1 MTVAVLE
8 LNDQHLIIQT
18 EDGTLHT
25 EPGFAQL
32 TASGIETGDRA
43 RAVAW
48 QQPQHSYN
56 QYWRQFNQ
64 LALPSKQRW
73 ARHHAD
79 IAFAQIKQL
88 VQAAGSPEQLILSV
102 PGSFSDQQLSL
113 LLGLASAVP
122 VQIIAV
128 IDSALASSAN
138 QAASQSLVI
147 ELQLQ
152 QALVSKVISAD
163 GRQHINDQEVIPD
176 LGVMQ
181 LYNAAARHISDQL
194 IADYR
199 YDPLHTSDGEQLIYD
214 QLPHWLMQ
222 LGWDGEISVTV
233 PSPQGDLNLV
243 LRKSQIADI
252 FEQRLNGLN
261 SIIKKHPQAELCFSH
276 SASLLPT
283 LLPQFAQAPLYNQN
297 SGIDNCFELQHKL
310 TAGELRRI
318 CELDTPRTSKTS
330 ASKKAHQATHLLY
343 RDHGYPLDHPVS
355 LHIGDNHLSLVTG
368 IDNRAAMVFVVDNH
382 QLKVLHQ
389 QQDLQVELPKTCQV
403 GKTLT
408 VAGHKLRLIEVSNA

>member
-8 LNDQHLIIQT
+8 LNDQNLIIQT
-18 EDGTLHT
+18 EDGTQHT

-32 TASGIETGDRA
+32 TANGIITGDSA

-48 QQPQHSYN
+48 QQPQQSYN

-88 VQAAGSPEQLILSV
+88 VAAVGSPEQLILSV
-102 PGSFSDQQLSL
+102 PGSFSDEQLSL

-122 VQIIAV
+122 VEIVAV
-128 IDSALASSAN
+128 IDSALASSVGQDSDA
-138 QAASQSLVI
+138 LVI

-152 QALVSKVISAD
+152 QTVVTRLTKVD
-163 GRQHINDQEVIPD
+163 DRQQITDQEVIPD

-181 LYNAAARHISDQL
+181 LYNAVARHISDQL

-222 LGWDGEISVTV
+222 LGWEDEISVTV
-233 PSPQGDLNLV
+233 PSAQGDLNLV
-243 LRKSQIADI
+243 LRKQQIAEI
-252 FEQRLNGLN
+252 LEQRLNGLN
-261 SIIKKHPQAELCFSH
+261 TLIKKHPGAELCFSH

-283 LLPQFAQAPLYNQN
+283 LLPQFAQAGLCKKN
-297 SGIDNCFELQHKL
+297 SGIDNCFNLQDKL
-310 TAGELRRI
+310 TAGELQRI
-318 CELDTPRTSKTS
+318 SELQAPGKSKTG
-330 ASKKAHQATHLLY
+330 ASKKIHQATHLLY
-343 RDHGYPLDHPVS
+343 QDHGYPLDQPIS
-355 LHIGDNHLSLVTG
+355 LHIANKQLSLVTG
-368 IDNRAAMVFVVDNH
+368 IDNRAALVFVVDNH

-389 QQDLQVELPKTCQV
+389 QEDLQVQLPDLCQV
-403 GKTLT
+403 GKTLA

>member
-8 LNDQHLIIQT
+8 LNDQNLIIQT
-18 EDGTLHT
+18 EDGTQHT

-32 TASGIETGDRA
+32 TANGIITGDSA

-48 QQPQHSYN
+48 QQPQQSYN

-88 VQAAGSPEQLILSV
+88 VAAVGSPEQLILSV
-102 PGSFSDQQLSL
+102 PGSFSDEQLSL

-122 VQIIAV
+122 VEIVAV
-128 IDSALASSAN
+128 IDSALASSVGQDSDA
-138 QAASQSLVI
+138 LVI

-152 QALVSKVISAD
+152 QTVVTRLTKVD
-163 GRQHINDQEVIPD
+163 DRQQITDQEVIPD

-181 LYNAAARHISDQL
+181 LYNAVARHISDQL

-222 LGWDGEISVTV
+222 LGWEDEISVTV
-233 PSPQGDLNLV
+233 PSAQGDLNLV
-243 LRKSQIADI
+243 LRKQQIAEI
-252 FEQRLNGLN
+252 LEQRLNGLN
-261 SIIKKHPQAELCFSH
+261 TLIKKHPGAELSFSH

-283 LLPQFAQAPLYNQN
+283 LLPQFAQAGLCKQN
-297 SGIDNCFELQHKL
+297 SGIDNCFNLQDKL
-310 TAGELRRI
+310 TAGELQRI
-318 CELDTPRTSKTS
+318 SELQAPGKSKTG
-330 ASKKAHQATHLLY
+330 ASKKIHQATHLLY
-343 RDHGYPLDHPVS
+343 QDHGYPLDQPIS
-355 LHIGDNHLSLVTG
+355 LHIANKQLSLVTG
-368 IDNRAAMVFVVDNH
+368 IDNRAALVFVVDNH

-389 QQDLQVELPKTCQV
+389 QEDLQVQLPDLCQV
-403 GKTLT
+403 GKTLA

>member
-1 MTVAVLE
+1 MTVAILE
-8 LNDQHLIIQT
+8 LNDQNLIIQA
-18 EDGTLHT
+18 EDGTQHT

-32 TASGIETGDRA
+32 TANGIITGDSA

-48 QQPQHSYN
+48 QQPQQSYN

-88 VQAAGSPEQLILSV
+88 VAAVGSPEQLILSV
-102 PGSFSDQQLSL
+102 PGSFSDEQLSL

-122 VQIIAV
+122 VEIVAV
-128 IDSALASSAN
+128 IDSALASSAGQDN
-138 QAASQSLVI
+138 DALVI

-152 QALVSKVISAD
+152 QAVVTRLTKVD
-163 GRQHINDQEVIPD
+163 DRQQITDQEVIPD

-181 LYNAAARHISDQL
+181 LYNAVARHISDQL

-222 LGWDGEISVTV
+222 LGWENEITVTV
-233 PSPQGDLNLV
+233 PSAQGDLNLV
-243 LRKSQIADI
+243 LRKQQIAEI
-252 FEQRLNGLN
+252 LEQRLNGLN
-261 SIIKKHPQAELCFSH
+261 TLIKKHPGAELCFSH

-283 LLPQFAQAPLYNQN
+283 LLPQFAQAGLCKQN
-297 SGIDNCFELQHKL
+297 SGIDNCFNLQDKL
-310 TAGELRRI
+310 TAGELQRI
-318 CELDTPRTSKTS
+318 SELQAPGKSKTG
-330 ASKKAHQATHLLY
+330 ASKKIHQATHLLY
-343 RDHGYPLDHPVS
+343 QDHGYPLDQPIS
-355 LHIGDNHLSLVTG
+355 LHIANKQLSLVTG
-368 IDNRAAMVFVVDNH
+368 IDNRAALVFVVDNH

-389 QQDLQVELPKTCQV
+389 QEDLQVQLPDLCQV
-403 GKTLT
+403 GKTLA

>member
-8 LNDQHLIIQT
+8 LNDQNLIIQT
-18 EDGTLHT
+18 EDGTQHT

-32 TASGIETGDRA
+32 TANGIITGDSA

-48 QQPQHSYN
+48 QQPQQSYN

-88 VQAAGSPEQLILSV
+88 VAAVGSPEQLILSV
-102 PGSFSDQQLSL
+102 PGSFSDEQLSL

-122 VQIIAV
+122 VEIVAV
-128 IDSALASSAN
+128 IDSALASSVGQDSDA
-138 QAASQSLVI
+138 LVI

-152 QALVSKVISAD
+152 QTVVTRLTKVD
-163 GRQHINDQEVIPD
+163 DRQQITDQEVIPD

-181 LYNAAARHISDQL
+181 LYNAVARHISDQL

-222 LGWDGEISVTV
+222 LGWENEITVTV
-233 PSPQGDLNLV
+233 PSAQGDLNLV
-243 LRKSQIADI
+243 LRKQQIAEI
-252 FEQRLNGLN
+252 LEQRLNGLN
-261 SIIKKHPQAELCFSH
+261 TLIKKHPGAELCFSH

-283 LLPQFAQAPLYNQN
+283 LLPQFAQAGLCKQN
-297 SGIDNCFELQHKL
+297 SGIDNCFNLQDKL
-310 TAGELRRI
+310 TAGELQRI
-318 CELDTPRTSKTS
+318 SELQAPGKSKTG
-330 ASKKAHQATHLLY
+330 ASKKIHQATHLLY
-343 RDHGYPLDHPVS
+343 QDHGYPLDQPIS
-355 LHIGDNHLSLVTG
+355 LHIANKQLSLVTG
-368 IDNRAAMVFVVDNH
+368 IDNRAALVFVVDNH

-389 QQDLQVELPKTCQV
+389 QEDLQVQLPDLSQV
-403 GKTLT
+403 GKTLA

>member
-1 MTVAVLE
+1 MTVAILE
-8 LNDQHLIIQT
+8 LNDQNLIIQA
-18 EDGTLHT
+18 EDCTQHT

-32 TASGIETGDRA
+32 TANGIITGDSA

-48 QQPQHSYN
+48 QQPQQSYN

-88 VQAAGSPEQLILSV
+88 VAAVGSPEQLILSV
-102 PGSFSDQQLSL
+102 PGSFSDEQLSL

-122 VQIIAV
+122 VEIVAV
-128 IDSALASSAN
+128 IDSALASSAGQDN
-138 QAASQSLVI
+138 DALVI

-152 QALVSKVISAD
+152 QAVVTRLTKVD
-163 GRQHINDQEVIPD
+163 DRQQITDQEVIPD

-181 LYNAAARHISDQL
+181 LYNAVARHISDQL

-222 LGWDGEISVTV
+222 LGWEDEISVTV
-233 PSPQGDLNLV
+233 PSAQGDLNLV
-243 LRKSQIADI
+243 LRKQQIAEI
-252 FEQRLNGLN
+252 LEQRLNGLN
-261 SIIKKHPQAELCFSH
+261 TLIKKHPGAELSFSH

-283 LLPQFAQAPLYNQN
+283 LLPQFAQAGLCKQN
-297 SGIDNCFELQHKL
+297 SGIDNCFNLQDKL
-310 TAGELRRI
+310 TAGELQRI
-318 CELDTPRTSKTS
+318 SELQAPGKSKTG
-330 ASKKAHQATHLLY
+330 ASKKIHQATHLLY
-343 RDHGYPLDHPVS
+343 QDHGYPLDQPIS
-355 LHIGDNHLSLVTG
+355 LHIANKQLSLVTG
-368 IDNRAAMVFVVDNH
+368 IDNRAALVFVVDNH

-389 QQDLQVELPKTCQV
+389 QEDLQVQLPDLCQV
-403 GKTLT
+403 GKTLA

>member
-8 LNDQHLIIQT
+8 LNDQNLIIQA
-18 EDGTLHT
+18 EDGTQHT

-32 TASGIETGDRA
+32 TANGIITGDSA

-48 QQPQHSYN
+48 QQPQQSYN

-88 VQAAGSPEQLILSV
+88 VAAVGSPEQLILSV
-102 PGSFSDQQLSL
+102 PGSFSDEQLSL

-122 VQIIAV
+122 VEIVAV
-128 IDSALASSAN
+128 IDSALASSVGQDSDA
-138 QAASQSLVI
+138 LVI

-152 QALVSKVISAD
+152 QTVVTRLTKVD
-163 GRQHINDQEVIPD
+163 DRQQITDQEVIPD

-181 LYNAAARHISDQL
+181 LYNAVARHISDQL

-222 LGWDGEISVTV
+222 LGWEDEISVTV
-233 PSPQGDLNLV
+233 PSAQGDLNLV
-243 LRKSQIADI
+243 LRKQQIAEI
-252 FEQRLNGLN
+252 LEQRLNGLN
-261 SIIKKHPQAELCFSH
+261 TLIKKHPGAELCFSH

-283 LLPQFAQAPLYNQN
+283 LLPQFAQAGLCKQN
-297 SGIDNCFELQHKL
+297 SGIDNCFNLQDKL
-310 TAGELRRI
+310 TAGELQRI
-318 CELDTPRTSKTS
+318 SELQAPGKSKTG
-330 ASKKAHQATHLLY
+330 ASKKIHQATHLLY
-343 RDHGYPLDHPVS
+343 QDHGYPLDQPIS
-355 LHIGDNHLSLVTG
+355 LHIANKQLSLVTG
-368 IDNRAAMVFVVDNH
+368 IDNRAALVFVVDNH

-389 QQDLQVELPKTCQV
+389 QEDLQVQLPDLCQV
-403 GKTLT
+403 GKTLA

>member
-8 LNDQHLIIQT
+8 LNDQNLIIQA
-18 EDGTLHT
+18 EDGTQHT

-32 TASGIETGDRA
+32 TANGIITGDSA

-48 QQPQHSYN
+48 QQPQQSYN

-88 VQAAGSPEQLILSV
+88 VAAVGSPEQLILSV
-102 PGSFSDQQLSL
+102 PGSFSDEQLSL

-122 VQIIAV
+122 VEIVAV
-128 IDSALASSAN
+128 IDSALASSVGQDSDA
-138 QAASQSLVI
+138 LVI

-152 QALVSKVISAD
+152 QTVVTRLTKVD
-163 GRQHINDQEVIPD
+163 DRQQITDQEVIPD

-181 LYNAAARHISDQL
+181 LYNAVARHISDQL

-222 LGWDGEISVTV
+222 LGWENEITVTV
-233 PSPQGDLNLV
+233 PSAQGDLNLV
-243 LRKSQIADI
+243 LRKQQIAEI
-252 FEQRLNGLN
+252 LEQRLNGLN
-261 SIIKKHPQAELCFSH
+261 TLIKKHPGAELCFSH

-283 LLPQFAQAPLYNQN
+283 LLPQFAQAGLCKQN
-297 SGIDNCFELQHKL
+297 SGIDNCFNLQDKL
-310 TAGELRRI
+310 TAGELQRI
-318 CELDTPRTSKTS
+318 SELQAPGKSKTG
-330 ASKKAHQATHLLY
+330 ASKKIHQATHLLY
-343 RDHGYPLDHPVS
+343 QDHGYPLDQPIS
-355 LHIGDNHLSLVTG
+355 LHIANKQLSLVTG
-368 IDNRAAMVFVVDNH
+368 IDNRAALVFVVDNH

-389 QQDLQVELPKTCQV
+389 QEDLQVQLPDLCQV
-403 GKTLT
+403 GKTLA

>member
-8 LNDQHLIIQT
+8 LNDQNLIIQT
-18 EDGTLHT
+18 EDGTQHT

-32 TASGIETGDRA
+32 TANGIETGDSA

-88 VQAAGSPEQLILSV
+88 VAAVGSPEQLILSV
-102 PGSFSDQQLSL
+102 PGSFSDEQLSL

-122 VQIIAV
+122 VEIVAV
-128 IDSALASSAN
+128 IDSALASSAE
-138 QAASQSLVI
+138 QDSDALVT

-152 QALVSKVISAD
+152 QAVVTGLAKVD
-163 GRQHINDQEVIPD
+163 GRQQISNQEVIPD

-222 LGWDGEISVTV
+222 LGWEDEISVTV
-233 PSPQGDLNLV
+233 PSAQGELNLV
-243 LRKSQIADI
+243 LRKQQIAEI
-252 FEQRLNGLN
+252 LEQRLNGLN
-261 SIIKKHPQAELCFSH
+261 ALIKKHPGAELCFSH

-283 LLPQFAQAPLYNQN
+283 LLPQFAQAKLCNQN
-297 SGIDNCFELQHKL
+297 SGIDNCFNLQDRLTTGELQRISELQAPGKSK
-310 TAGELRRI
+310 AG
-318 CELDTPRTSKTS
+318 
-330 ASKKAHQATHLLY
+330 ASKKIHQATHLLY
-343 RDHGYPLDHPVS
+343 QDHGYPLDQPIS
-355 LHIGDNHLSLVTG
+355 LHIADKQLSLVTG
-368 IDNRAAMVFVVDNH
+368 IDNRAALVFVVDNH
-382 QLKVLHQ
+382 QLRVLHQ
-389 QQDLQVELPKTCQV
+389 QEDLQLQLPDLCQV
-403 GKTLT
+403 GKTLM

>member
-152 QALVSKVISAD
+152 QAVVSKVISAD

-194 IADYR
+194 ITDYR
-199 YDPLHTSDGEQLIYD
+199 YDPLHTSDGEQLIYN
-214 QLPHWLMQ
+214 QLPQWLMQ
-222 LGWDGEISVTV
+222 LGWEDEISVTL
-233 PSPQGDLNLV
+233 PSAQGELNLV
-243 LRKSQIADI
+243 LRKQQIAQL
-252 FEQRLNGLN
+252 FEQRLNGLHT
-261 SIIKKHPQAELCFSH
+261 IIAKYPKAELCFSH
-276 SASLLPT
+276 TASLLPT
-283 LLPQFAQAPLYNQN
+283 LLSQFAEARLCNQN
-297 SGIDNCFELQHKL
+297 TGIDNCFNLQDKLAGKELHRISELETPGESK
-310 TAGELRRI
+310 AGAR
-318 CELDTPRTSKTS
+318 
-330 ASKKAHQATHLLY
+330 KKVHQATHLLY
-343 RDHGYPLDHPVS
+343 QNHGYPLDHPVS
-355 LHIGDNHLSLVTG
+355 IHIDDNQLSLVTG
-368 IDNRAAMVFVVDNH
+368 IDNRAALVFVVDNH

>member
-8 LNDQHLIIQT
+8 LNDQNLIIQT
-18 EDGTLHT
+18 EDGTQHT

-32 TASGIETGDRA
+32 TANGIETGDSA

-88 VQAAGSPEQLILSV
+88 VAAVGSPEQLILSA
-102 PGSFSDQQLSL
+102 PGSFSDEQLSL

-122 VQIIAV
+122 VEIVAV
-128 IDSALASSAN
+128 IDSALASSAE
-138 QAASQSLVI
+138 QDSDALVI

-152 QALVSKVISAD
+152 QAVVTGLAKVD
-163 GRQHINDQEVIPD
+163 GRQQISNQEVIPD

-222 LGWDGEISVTV
+222 LGWEDEISVTV
-233 PSPQGDLNLV
+233 PSAQGDLNLV
-243 LRKSQIADI
+243 LRKQQIAEI
-252 FEQRLNGLN
+252 LEQRLNGLN
-261 SIIKKHPQAELCFSH
+261 TLIKKHPGAELCFSH

-283 LLPQFAQAPLYNQN
+283 LLPQFAQAKLCNQN
-297 SGIDNCFELQHKL
+297 SGIDNCFNLQDRLTTGELQRISELQAPGKSK
-310 TAGELRRI
+310 AG
-318 CELDTPRTSKTS
+318 
-330 ASKKAHQATHLLY
+330 ASKKIHQATHLLY
-343 RDHGYPLDHPVS
+343 QDHGYPLDQPIS
-355 LHIGDNHLSLVTG
+355 LHIADKQLSLVTG
-368 IDNRAAMVFVVDNH
+368 IDNRAALVFVVDNH
-382 QLKVLHQ
+382 QLRVLHQ
-389 QQDLQVELPKTCQV
+389 QEDLQLQLPDLCQV
-403 GKTLT
+403 GKTLM

>member
-8 LNDQHLIIQT
+8 LNDQNLIIQT
-18 EDGTLHT
+18 EDGTQHT

-32 TASGIETGDRA
+32 TANGIETGDSA

-64 LALPSKQRW
+64 LALPNKQRW

-88 VQAAGSPEQLILSV
+88 VAAVGSPEQLILSV
-102 PGSFSDQQLSL
+102 PGSFSDEQLSL

-122 VQIIAV
+122 VEIVAV
-128 IDSALASSAN
+128 IDSALASSAE
-138 QAASQSLVI
+138 QDSDALVI

-152 QALVSKVISAD
+152 QAVVTGLAKVD
-163 GRQHINDQEVIPD
+163 GRQQISNQEVIPD

-222 LGWDGEISVTV
+222 LGWEDEISVTV
-233 PSPQGDLNLV
+233 PSAQGDLNLV
-243 LRKSQIADI
+243 LRKQQIAEI
-252 FEQRLNGLN
+252 LEQRLNGLN
-261 SIIKKHPQAELCFSH
+261 TLIKKHPGAELCFSH

-283 LLPQFAQAPLYNQN
+283 LLPQFAQAKLCNQN
-297 SGIDNCFELQHKL
+297 SGIDNCFNLQDRLTTGELQRISELQAPGKSK
-310 TAGELRRI
+310 AG
-318 CELDTPRTSKTS
+318 
-330 ASKKAHQATHLLY
+330 ASKKIHQATHLLY
-343 RDHGYPLDHPVS
+343 QDHGYPLDQPIS
-355 LHIGDNHLSLVTG
+355 LHIAEKQLSLVTG
-368 IDNRAAMVFVVDNH
+368 IDNRAALVFVVDNH
-382 QLKVLHQ
+382 QLRVLHQ
-389 QQDLQVELPKTCQV
+389 QEDLQLQLPDLCQV
-403 GKTLT
+403 GKTLM

>member
-8 LNDQHLIIQT
+8 LNDQNLIIQT
-18 EDGTLHT
+18 EDGTQHT

-32 TASGIETGDRA
+32 TANGIITGDSA

-48 QQPQHSYN
+48 QQPQQSYN

-64 LALPSKQRW
+64 LALSSKQRW

-88 VQAAGSPEQLILSV
+88 VAAVGSPEQLILSV
-102 PGSFSDQQLSL
+102 PGSFSDEQLSL

-122 VQIIAV
+122 VEIVAV
-128 IDSALASSAN
+128 IDSALASSVGQDSDA
-138 QAASQSLVI
+138 LVI

-152 QALVSKVISAD
+152 QTVVTRLTKVD
-163 GRQHINDQEVIPD
+163 DRQQITDQEVIPD

-181 LYNAAARHISDQL
+181 LYNAVARHISDQL

-222 LGWDGEISVTV
+222 LGWENEITVTV
-233 PSPQGDLNLV
+233 PSAQGDLNLV
-243 LRKSQIADI
+243 LRKQQIAEI
-252 FEQRLNGLN
+252 LEQRLNGLN
-261 SIIKKHPQAELCFSH
+261 TLIKKHPGAELCFSH

-283 LLPQFAQAPLYNQN
+283 LLPQFAQAGLCKQN
-297 SGIDNCFELQHKL
+297 SGIDNCFNLQDKL
-310 TAGELRRI
+310 TAGELQRI
-318 CELDTPRTSKTS
+318 SELQAPGKSKTG
-330 ASKKAHQATHLLY
+330 ASKKIHQATHLLY
-343 RDHGYPLDHPVS
+343 QDHGYPLDQPIS
-355 LHIGDNHLSLVTG
+355 LHIANKQLSLVTG
-368 IDNRAAMVFVVDNH
+368 IDNRAALVFVVDNH

-389 QQDLQVELPKTCQV
+389 QEDLQVQLPDLCQV
-403 GKTLT
+403 GKTLA

>member
-8 LNDQHLIIQT
+8 LNDQNLIIQT
-18 EDGTLHT
+18 EDGTQHT

-32 TASGIETGDRA
+32 TANGIETGDSA

-88 VQAAGSPEQLILSV
+88 VAAVGSPEQLILSV
-102 PGSFSDQQLSL
+102 PGSFSDEQLSL

-122 VQIIAV
+122 VEIVAV
-128 IDSALASSAN
+128 IDSALASSAE
-138 QAASQSLVI
+138 QDSDALVI

-152 QALVSKVISAD
+152 QAVVTGLAKVD
-163 GRQHINDQEVIPD
+163 GRQQISNQEVIPD

-222 LGWDGEISVTV
+222 LGWEDEISVTV
-233 PSPQGDLNLV
+233 PSAQGDLNLV
-243 LRKSQIADI
+243 LRKQQIAEI
-252 FEQRLNGLN
+252 LEQRLNGLN
-261 SIIKKHPQAELCFSH
+261 TLIKKHPGAELCFSH

-283 LLPQFAQAPLYNQN
+283 LLPQFAQAKLCNQN
-297 SGIDNCFELQHKL
+297 SGIDNCFNLQDRLTTGELQRISELQAPGKSK
-310 TAGELRRI
+310 AG
-318 CELDTPRTSKTS
+318 
-330 ASKKAHQATHLLY
+330 ASKKIHQATHLLY
-343 RDHGYPLDHPVS
+343 QDHGYPLDQPIS
-355 LHIGDNHLSLVTG
+355 LHIADKQLSLVTG
-368 IDNRAAMVFVVDNH
+368 IDNRAALVFVVDNH
-382 QLKVLHQ
+382 QLRVLHQ
-389 QQDLQVELPKTCQV
+389 QEDLQLQLPDFCQV
-403 GKTLT
+403 GKTLM

>member
-1 MTVAVLE
+1 MTVAILE
-8 LNDQHLIIQT
+8 LNDQNLIIQA
-18 EDGTLHT
+18 EDCTQHT

-32 TASGIETGDRA
+32 TANGIITGDSA

-48 QQPQHSYN
+48 QQPQQSYN

-88 VQAAGSPEQLILSV
+88 VAAVGSPEQLILSV
-102 PGSFSDQQLSL
+102 PGSFSDEQLSL

-122 VQIIAV
+122 VEIVAV
-128 IDSALASSAN
+128 IDSALASSAGQDN
-138 QAASQSLVI
+138 DALVI

-152 QALVSKVISAD
+152 QAVVTWLAKVD
-163 GRQHINDQEVIPD
+163 DRQQITDQEVIPD

-181 LYNAAARHISDQL
+181 LYNAVARHISDQL

-222 LGWDGEISVTV
+222 LGWEDEISVTV
-233 PSPQGDLNLV
+233 PSAQGDLNLV
-243 LRKSQIADI
+243 LRKQQIAEI
-252 FEQRLNGLN
+252 LEQRLNGLN
-261 SIIKKHPQAELCFSH
+261 TLIKKHPGAELSFSH

-283 LLPQFAQAPLYNQN
+283 LLPQFAQAGLCKQN
-297 SGIDNCFELQHKL
+297 SGIDNCFNLQDKL
-310 TAGELRRI
+310 TAGELQRI
-318 CELDTPRTSKTS
+318 SELQAPGKSKTG
-330 ASKKAHQATHLLY
+330 ASKKIHQATHLLY
-343 RDHGYPLDHPVS
+343 QDHGYPLDQPIS
-355 LHIGDNHLSLVTG
+355 LHIANKQLSLVTG
-368 IDNRAAMVFVVDNH
+368 IDNRAALVFVVDNH

-389 QQDLQVELPKTCQV
+389 QEDLQVQLPDLCQV
-403 GKTLT
+403 GKTLA

>member
-8 LNDQHLIIQT
+8 LNDQNLIIQT
-18 EDGTLHT
+18 EDGTQHT

-32 TASGIETGDRA
+32 TANGIITGDSA

-48 QQPQHSYN
+48 QQPQQSYN

-88 VQAAGSPEQLILSV
+88 VAAVGSPEQLILSV
-102 PGSFSDQQLSL
+102 PGSFSDEQLSL

-122 VQIIAV
+122 VEIVAV
-128 IDSALASSAN
+128 IDSALASSAGQDN
-138 QAASQSLVI
+138 DALVI

-152 QALVSKVISAD
+152 QTVVTRLTKVD
-163 GRQHINDQEVIPD
+163 DRQQITDQEVIPD

-181 LYNAAARHISDQL
+181 LYNAVARHISDQL

-222 LGWDGEISVTV
+222 LGWEDEISVTV
-233 PSPQGDLNLV
+233 PSAQGDLNLV
-243 LRKSQIADI
+243 LRKQQIAEI
-252 FEQRLNGLN
+252 LEQRLNGLN
-261 SIIKKHPQAELCFSH
+261 TLIKKHPGAELSFSH

-283 LLPQFAQAPLYNQN
+283 LLPQFAQAGLCKQN
-297 SGIDNCFELQHKL
+297 SGIDNCFNLQDKL
-310 TAGELRRI
+310 TAGELQRI
-318 CELDTPRTSKTS
+318 SELQAPGKSKTG
-330 ASKKAHQATHLLY
+330 ASKKIHQATHLLY
-343 RDHGYPLDHPVS
+343 QDHGYPLDQPIS
-355 LHIGDNHLSLVTG
+355 LHIANKQLSLVTG
-368 IDNRAAMVFVVDNH
+368 IDNRAALVFVVDNH

-389 QQDLQVELPKTCQV
+389 QEDLQVQLPDLCQV
-403 GKTLT
+403 GKTLA

>member
-1 MTVAVLE
+1 MTVAILE
-8 LNDQHLIIQT
+8 LNDQNLIIQA
-18 EDGTLHT
+18 EDGTQHT

-32 TASGIETGDRA
+32 TANGIITGDSA

-48 QQPQHSYN
+48 QQPQQSYN

-88 VQAAGSPEQLILSV
+88 VAAVGSPEQLILSV
-102 PGSFSDQQLSL
+102 PGSFSDEQLSL

-122 VQIIAV
+122 VEIVAV
-128 IDSALASSAN
+128 IDSALASSAGQDN
-138 QAASQSLVI
+138 DALVI

-152 QALVSKVISAD
+152 QAVVTRLTKVD
-163 GRQHINDQEVIPD
+163 DRQQITDQEVIPD

-181 LYNAAARHISDQL
+181 LYNAVARHISDQL

-222 LGWDGEISVTV
+222 LGWEDEISVTV
-233 PSPQGDLNLV
+233 PSAQGDLNLV
-243 LRKSQIADI
+243 LRKQQIAEI
-252 FEQRLNGLN
+252 LEQRLNGLN
-261 SIIKKHPQAELCFSH
+261 TLIKKHPGAELSFSH

-283 LLPQFAQAPLYNQN
+283 LLPQFAQAGLCKQN
-297 SGIDNCFELQHKL
+297 SGIDNCFNLQDKL
-310 TAGELRRI
+310 TAGELQRI
-318 CELDTPRTSKTS
+318 SELQAPGKSKTG
-330 ASKKAHQATHLLY
+330 ASKKIHQATHLLY
-343 RDHGYPLDHPVS
+343 QDHGYPLDQPIS
-355 LHIGDNHLSLVTG
+355 LHIANKQLSLVTG
-368 IDNRAAMVFVVDNH
+368 IDNRAALVFVVDNH

-389 QQDLQVELPKTCQV
+389 QEDLQVQLPDLCQV
-403 GKTLT
+403 GKTLA

>member
-8 LNDQHLIIQT
+8 LNDQNLMIQT
-18 EDGTLHT
+18 EDGTQHT

-32 TASGIETGDRA
+32 TANGIITGDSA

-48 QQPQHSYN
+48 QQPQQSYN

-88 VQAAGSPEQLILSV
+88 VAAVGSPEQLILSV
-102 PGSFSDQQLSL
+102 PGSFSDEQLSL

-122 VQIIAV
+122 VEIVAV
-128 IDSALASSAN
+128 IDSALASSVGQDSDA
-138 QAASQSLVI
+138 LVI

-152 QALVSKVISAD
+152 QTVVTRLTKVD
-163 GRQHINDQEVIPD
+163 DRQQITDQEVIPD

-181 LYNAAARHISDQL
+181 LYNAVARHISDQL

-222 LGWDGEISVTV
+222 LGWEDEISVTV
-233 PSPQGDLNLV
+233 PSAQGDLNLV
-243 LRKSQIADI
+243 LRKQQIAEI
-252 FEQRLNGLN
+252 LEQRLNGLN
-261 SIIKKHPQAELCFSH
+261 TLIKKHPGAELCFSH

-283 LLPQFAQAPLYNQN
+283 LLPQFAQAGLCKQN
-297 SGIDNCFELQHKL
+297 SGIDNCFNLQDKL
-310 TAGELRRI
+310 TAGELQRI
-318 CELDTPRTSKTS
+318 SELQAPGKSKTG
-330 ASKKAHQATHLLY
+330 ASKKIHQATHLLY
-343 RDHGYPLDHPVS
+343 QDHGYPLDQPIS
-355 LHIGDNHLSLVTG
+355 LHIANKQLSLVTG
-368 IDNRAAMVFVVDNH
+368 IDNRAALVFVVDNH

-389 QQDLQVELPKTCQV
+389 QEDLQVQLPDLSQV
-403 GKTLT
+403 GKTLA

>member
-1 MTVAVLE
+1 MTVAILE
-8 LNDQHLIIQT
+8 LNDQNLIIQA
-18 EDGTLHT
+18 EDGTQHT

-32 TASGIETGDRA
+32 TANGIITGDSA

-48 QQPQHSYN
+48 QQPQQSYS

-88 VQAAGSPEQLILSV
+88 VAAVGSPEQLILSV
-102 PGSFSDQQLSL
+102 PGSFSDEQLSL

-122 VQIIAV
+122 VEIVAV
-128 IDSALASSAN
+128 IDSALASSAGQDN
-138 QAASQSLVI
+138 DALVI

-152 QALVSKVISAD
+152 QAVVTRLTKVD
-163 GRQHINDQEVIPD
+163 DRQQITDQEVIPD

-181 LYNAAARHISDQL
+181 LYNAVARHISDQL

-222 LGWDGEISVTV
+222 LGWEDEISVTV
-233 PSPQGDLNLV
+233 PSAQGDLNLV
-243 LRKSQIADI
+243 LRKQQIAEI
-252 FEQRLNGLN
+252 LEQRLNGLN
-261 SIIKKHPQAELCFSH
+261 TLIKKHPGAELSFSH

-283 LLPQFAQAPLYNQN
+283 LLPQFAQAGLCKQN
-297 SGIDNCFELQHKL
+297 SGIDNCFNLQDKL
-310 TAGELRRI
+310 TAGELQRI
-318 CELDTPRTSKTS
+318 SELQAPGKSKTG
-330 ASKKAHQATHLLY
+330 ASKKIHQATHLLY
-343 RDHGYPLDHPVS
+343 QDHGYPLDQPIS
-355 LHIGDNHLSLVTG
+355 LHIANKQLSLVTG
-368 IDNRAAMVFVVDNH
+368 IDNRAALVFVVDNH

-389 QQDLQVELPKTCQV
+389 QEDLQVQLPDLCQV
-403 GKTLT
+403 GKTLA

>member
-8 LNDQHLIIQT
+8 LNDQNLIIQA
-18 EDGTLHT
+18 EDGTQHT

-32 TASGIETGDRA
+32 TANGIITGDSA

-48 QQPQHSYN
+48 QQPQQSYN

-88 VQAAGSPEQLILSV
+88 VAAVGSPEQLILSV
-102 PGSFSDQQLSL
+102 PGSFSDEQLSL

-122 VQIIAV
+122 VEIVAV
-128 IDSALASSAN
+128 IDSALASSVGQDSDA
-138 QAASQSLVI
+138 LVI

-152 QALVSKVISAD
+152 QTVVTRLTKVD
-163 GRQHINDQEVIPD
+163 DRQQITDQEVIPD

-181 LYNAAARHISDQL
+181 LYNAVARHISDQL

-222 LGWDGEISVTV
+222 LGWEDEISVTV
-233 PSPQGDLNLV
+233 PSAQGDLNLV
-243 LRKSQIADI
+243 LRKQQIAEI
-252 FEQRLNGLN
+252 LEQRLNGLN
-261 SIIKKHPQAELCFSH
+261 TLIKKHPGAELSFSH

-283 LLPQFAQAPLYNQN
+283 LLPQFAQAGLCKQN
-297 SGIDNCFELQHKL
+297 SGIDNCFNLQDKL
-310 TAGELRRI
+310 TAGELQRI
-318 CELDTPRTSKTS
+318 SELQAPGKSKTG
-330 ASKKAHQATHLLY
+330 ASKKIHQATHLLY
-343 RDHGYPLDHPVS
+343 QDHGYPLDQPIS
-355 LHIGDNHLSLVTG
+355 LHIANKQLSLVTG
-368 IDNRAAMVFVVDNH
+368 IDNRAALVFVVDNH

-389 QQDLQVELPKTCQV
+389 QEDLQVQLPDLCQV
-403 GKTLT
+403 GKTLA

>member
-8 LNDQHLIIQT
+8 LNDQNLIIQT
-18 EDGTLHT
+18 EDGTQHT

-32 TASGIETGDRA
+32 TANGIITGDSA

-48 QQPQHSYN
+48 QQPQQSYN

-88 VQAAGSPEQLILSV
+88 VAAVGSPEQLILSV
-102 PGSFSDQQLSL
+102 PGSFSDEQLSL
-113 LLGLASAVP
+113 LLGLASAVT
-122 VQIIAV
+122 VEIVAV
-128 IDSALASSAN
+128 IDSALASSVGQDSDA
-138 QAASQSLVI
+138 LVI

-152 QALVSKVISAD
+152 QTVVTRLTKVD
-163 GRQHINDQEVIPD
+163 DRQQITDQEVIPD

-181 LYNAAARHISDQL
+181 LYNAVARHISDQL

-222 LGWDGEISVTV
+222 LGWEDEISVTV
-233 PSPQGDLNLV
+233 PSAQGDLNLV
-243 LRKSQIADI
+243 LRKQQIAEI
-252 FEQRLNGLN
+252 LEQRLNGLN
-261 SIIKKHPQAELCFSH
+261 TLIKKHPGAELCFSH

-283 LLPQFAQAPLYNQN
+283 LLPQFAQAGLCKQN
-297 SGIDNCFELQHKL
+297 SGIDNCFNLQDKL
-310 TAGELRRI
+310 TAGELQRI
-318 CELDTPRTSKTS
+318 SELQAPGKSKTG
-330 ASKKAHQATHLLY
+330 ASKKIHQATHLLY
-343 RDHGYPLDHPVS
+343 QDHGYPLDQPIS
-355 LHIGDNHLSLVTG
+355 LHIANKQLSLVTG
-368 IDNRAAMVFVVDNH
+368 IDNRAALVFVVDNH

-389 QQDLQVELPKTCQV
+389 QEDLQVQLPDLCQV
-403 GKTLT
+403 GKTLA

>member
-8 LNDQHLIIQT
+8 LNDQNLIIQT
-18 EDGTLHT
+18 EDGTQHT

-32 TASGIETGDRA
+32 TANGIETGDSA

-88 VQAAGSPEQLILSV
+88 VAAVGSPEQLILSV
-102 PGSFSDQQLSL
+102 PGSFSDEQLSL

-122 VQIIAV
+122 VEIVAV
-128 IDSALASSAN
+128 IDSALASSAE
-138 QAASQSLVI
+138 QDSDALVI

-152 QALVSKVISAD
+152 QAVVTGLAKVD
-163 GRQHINDQEVIPD
+163 GRQQISNQEVIPD

-222 LGWDGEISVTV
+222 LGWEDEISVTV
-233 PSPQGDLNLV
+233 PSAQGDLNLV
-243 LRKSQIADI
+243 LRKQQIAEI
-252 FEQRLNGLN
+252 LEQRLNGLN
-261 SIIKKHPQAELCFSH
+261 TLIKKHPGAELCFSH

-283 LLPQFAQAPLYNQN
+283 LLPQFAQAKLCNQN
-297 SGIDNCFELQHKL
+297 SGIDNCFNLQDRLTTGELQRISELQAPGKSK
-310 TAGELRRI
+310 AG
-318 CELDTPRTSKTS
+318 
-330 ASKKAHQATHLLY
+330 ASKKIHQATHLLY
-343 RDHGYPLDHPVS
+343 QDHGYPLDQPIS
-355 LHIGDNHLSLVTG
+355 LHIAEKQLSLVTG
-368 IDNRAAMVFVVDNH
+368 IDNRAALVFVVDNH
-382 QLKVLHQ
+382 QLRVLHQ
-389 QQDLQVELPKTCQV
+389 QEDLQLQLPDLCQV
-403 GKTLT
+403 GKTLM

>member
-8 LNDQHLIIQT
+8 LNDQNLIIQT
-18 EDGTLHT
+18 EDGTQHT

-32 TASGIETGDRA
+32 TANGIITGDSA

-48 QQPQHSYN
+48 QQPQQSYN

-88 VQAAGSPEQLILSV
+88 VAAVGSPEQLILSV
-102 PGSFSDQQLSL
+102 PGSFSDEQLSL

-122 VQIIAV
+122 VEIVAV
-128 IDSALASSAN
+128 IDSALASSVGQDSDA
-138 QAASQSLVI
+138 LVI

-152 QALVSKVISAD
+152 QTVVTRLTKVD
-163 GRQHINDQEVIPD
+163 DRQQITDQEVIPD

-181 LYNAAARHISDQL
+181 LYNAVARHISDQL

-222 LGWDGEISVTV
+222 LGWENEITVTV
-233 PSPQGDLNLV
+233 PSAQGDLNLV
-243 LRKSQIADI
+243 LRKQQIAEI
-252 FEQRLNGLN
+252 LEQRLNGLN
-261 SIIKKHPQAELCFSH
+261 TLIKKHPGAELCFSH

-283 LLPQFAQAPLYNQN
+283 LLPQFAQAGLCKQN
-297 SGIDNCFELQHKL
+297 SGIDNCFNLQDKL
-310 TAGELRRI
+310 TAGELQRI
-318 CELDTPRTSKTS
+318 SELQAPGKSKTG
-330 ASKKAHQATHLLY
+330 ASKKIHQATHLLY
-343 RDHGYPLDHPVS
+343 QDHGYPLDQPIS
-355 LHIGDNHLSLVTG
+355 LHIANKQLSLVTG
-368 IDNRAAMVFVVDNH
+368 IDNHAALVFVVDNH

-389 QQDLQVELPKTCQV
+389 QEDLQVQLPDLSQV
-403 GKTLT
+403 GKTLA

>member
-1 MTVAVLE
+1 MTVAILE
-8 LNDQHLIIQT
+8 LNDQNLIIQA
-18 EDGTLHT
+18 EDGTQHT

-32 TASGIETGDRA
+32 TANGIITGDSA

-48 QQPQHSYN
+48 QQPQQSYN

-88 VQAAGSPEQLILSV
+88 VAAVGSPEQLILSV
-102 PGSFSDQQLSL
+102 PGSFSDEQLSL

-122 VQIIAV
+122 VEIVAV
-128 IDSALASSAN
+128 IDSALASSAGQDN
-138 QAASQSLVI
+138 DALVI

-152 QALVSKVISAD
+152 QAVVTRLTKVD
-163 GRQHINDQEVIPD
+163 DRQQITDQEVIPD

-181 LYNAAARHISDQL
+181 LYNAVARHISDQL

-222 LGWDGEISVTV
+222 LGWEDEISVTV
-233 PSPQGDLNLV
+233 PSAQGDLNLV
-243 LRKSQIADI
+243 LRKQQIAEI
-252 FEQRLNGLN
+252 LEQRLNGLN
-261 SIIKKHPQAELCFSH
+261 TLIKKHPGAELSFSH

-283 LLPQFAQAPLYNQN
+283 LLPQFAQAGLCKQN
-297 SGIDNCFELQHKL
+297 SGIDNCFNLQDKL
-310 TAGELRRI
+310 TAGELQRI
-318 CELDTPRTSKTS
+318 SELQAPGKSKTG
-330 ASKKAHQATHLLY
+330 ASKKIHQATHLLY
-343 RDHGYPLDHPVS
+343 QDHGYPLDQHIS
-355 LHIGDNHLSLVTG
+355 LHIANKQLSLVTG
-368 IDNRAAMVFVVDNH
+368 IDNRAALVFVVDNH

-389 QQDLQVELPKTCQV
+389 QEDLQVQLPDLCQV
-403 GKTLT
+403 GKTLA

>member
-1 MTVAVLE
+1 MTVAILE
-8 LNDQHLIIQT
+8 LNDQNLIIQA
-18 EDGTLHT
+18 EDGTQHT

-32 TASGIETGDRA
+32 TANGIITGDSA

-48 QQPQHSYN
+48 QQPQQSYN

-88 VQAAGSPEQLILSV
+88 VAAVGSPEQLILSV
-102 PGSFSDQQLSL
+102 PGSFSDEQLSL

-122 VQIIAV
+122 VEIVAV
-128 IDSALASSAN
+128 IDSALASSVGQDSDA
-138 QAASQSLVI
+138 LVI

-152 QALVSKVISAD
+152 QTVVTRLTKVD
-163 GRQHINDQEVIPD
+163 DRQQITDQEVIPD

-181 LYNAAARHISDQL
+181 LYNAVARHISDQL

-222 LGWDGEISVTV
+222 LGWEDEISVTV
-233 PSPQGDLNLV
+233 PSAQGDLNLV
-243 LRKSQIADI
+243 LRKQQIAEI
-252 FEQRLNGLN
+252 LEQRLNGLN
-261 SIIKKHPQAELCFSH
+261 TLIKKHPGAELSFSH

-283 LLPQFAQAPLYNQN
+283 LLPQFAQAGLCKQN
-297 SGIDNCFELQHKL
+297 SGIDNCFNLQDKL
-310 TAGELRRI
+310 TAGELQRI
-318 CELDTPRTSKTS
+318 SELQAPGKSKTG
-330 ASKKAHQATHLLY
+330 ASKKIHQATHLLY
-343 RDHGYPLDHPVS
+343 QDHGYPLDQPIS
-355 LHIGDNHLSLVTG
+355 LHIANKQLSLVTG
-368 IDNRAAMVFVVDNH
+368 IDNRAALVFVVDNH

-389 QQDLQVELPKTCQV
+389 QEDLQVQLPDLCQV
-403 GKTLT
+403 GKTLA